1 MRWFLISLG
10 FLIISWIFFVASFG
24 FASQAQAETWACSY
38 KFESMENAKTQIF
51 IREGETFRSIVP
63 AGDTYTYKIVG
74 ERDFSIHLYKPT
86 DDGGMVVAALYK
98 KSKKWDHRLLSP
110 LAPGGLEAASGN
122 YIIY

>member
-74 ERDFSIHLYKPT
+74 ERDFSIHLINQRM
-86 DDGGMVVAALYK
+86 MVVWLWLPYTRRVKSGTIVSLAL
-98 KSKKWDHRLLSP
+98 WHR
-110 LAPGGLEAASGN
+110 GG
-122 YIIY
+122 